1 MSSPK
6 MSCNH
11 GLILLGEEGPNGH
24 KRGALLQGPLL
35 ERMNGALLHVGKLG
49 SDIPRHAMQK

>member
-11 GLILLGEEGPNGH
+11 GLILLG
-24 KRGALLQGPLL
+24 KRGRMATKGALLQGPLL